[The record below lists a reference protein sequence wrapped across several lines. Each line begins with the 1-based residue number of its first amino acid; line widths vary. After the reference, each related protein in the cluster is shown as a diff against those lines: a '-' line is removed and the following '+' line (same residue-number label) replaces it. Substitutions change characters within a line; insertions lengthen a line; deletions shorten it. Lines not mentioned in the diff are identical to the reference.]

1 MTRMERV
8 LQTVERKCSAV
19 MANRIDKIAAEFATV
34 DAFLNA
40 SKGELMSKWAKLN
53 PEANRGL
60 GDGFFEAFDVFL
72 HEWRDRPEAAPE
84 RPDQLGE
91 RAATQE
97 LLLWMAD
104 FLDRN
109 KLSQMKLGRL
119 FAVYDAMVEA
129 RGEAG
134 A

>member
-1 MTRMERV
+1 MERV

-40 SKGELMSKWAKLN
+40 SKGELMSKWTKLN
-53 PEANRGL
+53 PETNRGL

-72 HEWRDRPEAAPE
+72 HEWRDRPETPE
-84 RPDQLGE
+84 RPDSLGE
-91 RAATQE
+91 RAVTQE

-109 KLSQMKLGRL
+109 KVPQMKLGRL
-119 FAVYDAMVEA
+119 LSVYDAMVEA
-129 RGEAG
+129 KGEAG

>member
-1 MTRMERV
+1 MERV

-40 SKGELMSKWAKLN
+40 SKGELMSKWTKLN

-72 HEWRDRPEAAPE
+72 HEWRDRPEAPE
-84 RPDQLGE
+84 TPDRLGE
-91 RAATQE
+91 RPVTQE

-109 KLSQMKLGRL
+109 KVPQMKLERL
-119 FAVYDAMVEA
+119 LAIYDAMVEA
-129 RGEAG
+129 RGEG

>member
-1 MTRMERV
+1 MERV

-40 SKGELMSKWAKLN
+40 SKGELMSKWTKLN

-72 HEWRDRPEAAPE
+72 HEWRDRPEAPE
-84 RPDQLGE
+84 RPDQAGE
-91 RAATQE
+91 RAVTQE

-109 KLSQMKLGRL
+109 KVPQMKLERL
-119 FAVYDAMVEA
+119 LAIYDAMVEA
-129 RGEAG
+129 RGEG